1 MALTESAPVT
11 RGRTVVWLRGVH
23 NGLTVALLSETF
35 AREIAHDDTDLVV
48 DLSGVQ
54 SIGSATVRVIS
65 RAHEFLRLQSR
76 SLILRSPS
84 SSTRRVLQRCGL
96 ADLLEPR
103 RAVPRAG
110 P

>member
-1 MALTESAPVT
+1 MALTESSRTA

-23 NGLTVALLSETF
+23 NVSTVAVLSETF
-35 AREIAHDDTDLVV
+35 AREIAHNDTDLVV

-54 SIGSATVRVIS
+54 SVGSAAVHVIG
-65 RAHEFLRLQSR
+65 RAHEFLRQQSR
-76 SLILRSPS
+76 TLTLRSPS
-84 SSTRRVLQRCGL
+84 TNTRRVLHRYGL

-110 P
+110 S